1 MPRIDGTGPRG
12 FGPMTGRGLG
22 PCGSGN
28 ARGFGRGRGL
38 GRFGV
43 DRFISPKNELA
54 SLDEEEKALIEEL
67 EIVRNEKS
75 ALKDQK

>member
-38 GRFGV
+38 GRFGAG
-43 DRFISPKNELA
+43 RFISPKNELA